1 MMMTIARRRSVTVG
15 LATAA
20 LSLAVGASGWTA
32 AAQGRDQGAPPPAPA
47 PAPNAGQGAPAP
59 GAAGQGAGRG
69 RGQAQTPQTPQA
81 AAPIDLTG
89 WWVSVVTEDW
99 RWRMVTPAKGDYAS
113 VPISNEGRRLAD
125 TWDPAK
131 DEREGNACRA
141 YGAAGIMRV
150 PGRVHVTWENENT
163 LKIETDAGTQTRLL
177 HFGDAQPPAGEQ
189 GWQGYSAATWEIAG
203 GGARGGGGG
212 FGGGGGGGGR
222 GGGGAPGGAPP
233 GPRYGS
239 LKVATTHMKPG
250 YLRKNGVPYSESTA
264 LTEYFDR
271 HTEPNGDDWFTVTT
285 IVDDS
290 KYLNQSF
297 ITSSGFKKER
307 DGSKW
312 RPTPCAAQ

>member
-1 MMMTIARRRSVTVG
+1 VRTRSVAVG
-15 LATAA
+15 LAIAA
-20 LSLAVGASGWTA
+20 LSLAVGGSGRTA
-32 AAQGRDQGAPPPAPA
+32 VAQGRDQGAPPPAA
-47 PAPNAGQGAPAP
+47 PAPGQGAAVQ

-69 RGQAQTPQTPQA
+69 RGQPPQTPQA
-81 AAPIDLTG
+81 AAPIELTG

-113 VPISNEGRRLAD
+113 VPISNEGRRVAD

-141 YGAAGIMRV
+141 YGAAAIMRV

-163 LKIETDAGTQTRLL
+163 LKMETDAGTQTRLL
-177 HFGDAQPPAGEQ
+177 HFGDAQPPGGEQ

-203 GGARGGGGG
+203 GGARAGGGG
-212 FGGGGGGGGR
+212 FGAGGGGGGGGGGR

-239 LKVATTHMKPG
+239 LKVVTTHMKPG
-250 YLRKNGVPYSESTA
+250 YLRKNGVPYSENTT

-271 HTEPNGDDWFTVTT
+271 HTEANGDDWFTVTT
-285 IVDDS
+285 IVDDT